1 MIGRIITR
9 GRNSGLNVCLQALS
23 HPFPSLSSLFFSQKE
38 SLFTGYETE
47 NVLIKAVEIELNQ
60 CMEPCVFCFY
70 LTYYKEY
77 V

>member
-1 MIGRIITR
+1 MFVYR
-9 GRNSGLNVCLQALS
+9 LS
-23 HPFPSLSSLFFSQKE
+23 PTLSLPFPRYFFSQKE

-60 CMEPCVFCFY
+60 SMEPCVFCFY